1 MQNDSTRFRSVW
13 VTALIGTILLIAGV
27 VFLRLEVTIRADGVV
42 RAQHEV
48 RVFAPAAGVVARH
61 HVRLGQDVQAGDL
74 LVELDDT
81 DLALRAVELERDL
94 NESAAAHER
103 NTIAQR
109 ELQIKPASAEM
120 VTADDRRERLT
131 RITAIQRQIE
141 KSYASGHDQ
150 QIISELELRRQEI
163 EKLRSEMDLLQATLL
178 ADWQKAGVPAFEQDR
193 LAVEQKRLEAL
204 QVLTHR
210 ELELVNARRAALRV
224 TAPQA
229 GRVVAVDVRFPGM
242 AVQAGQELLKV
253 AALDGQYEVRTSIPE
268 RNVDLVQVGSHAVM
282 ESGVFDSMLEGY
294 VRGSVTRISPEAERR
309 EAGAAAGY
317 EVEIA
322 VEETPYPLVLGS
334 RVKVIITL
342 GKRPISEVLFRS
354 ARSLRGP
361 RAPLDKS

>member
-1 MQNDSTRFRSVW
+1 VI
-13 VTALIGTILLIAGV
+13 ALHQV
-27 VFLRLEVTIRADGVV
+27 
-42 RAQHEV
+42 Q
-48 RVFAPAAGVVARH
+48 
-61 HVRLGQDVQAGDL
+61 LGQTVTNGQL
-74 LVELDDT
+74 LLALDDT

-141 KSYASGHDQ
+141 KSYASGRDQ
-150 QIISELELRRQEI
+150 QAISELEVRRQEI
-163 EKLRSEMDLLQATLL
+163 ETLRSELELLQATLL
-178 ADWQKAGVPAFEQDR
+178 ADWQKAGRAR
-193 LAVEQKRLEAL
+193 LRGRTGSLVEQKRLEAL
-204 QVLTHR
+204 QVLSHR
-210 ELELVNARRAALRV
+210 NELESGQRPAARPCASPPRMAGQRGGRGRALLPAWRC
-224 TAPQA
+224 
-229 GRVVAVDVRFPGM
+229 RPGC
-242 AVQAGQELLKV
+242 QELLKV
-253 AALDGQYEVRTSIPE
+253 VAPDGQYERAHLPSRSATWTWCRSARTRAIME
-268 RNVDLVQVGSHAVM
+268 LRRIRLHAR
-282 ESGVFDSMLEGY
+282 GLRG
-294 VRGSVTRISPEAERR
+294 RGSVTRISPEAERR